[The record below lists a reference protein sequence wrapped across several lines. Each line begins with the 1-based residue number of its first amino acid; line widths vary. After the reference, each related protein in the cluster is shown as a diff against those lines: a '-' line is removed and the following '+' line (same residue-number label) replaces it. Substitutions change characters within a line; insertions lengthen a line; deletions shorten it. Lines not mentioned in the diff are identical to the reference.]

1 LLDGRFYSANFL
13 FMKTVNSL
21 LKKTI
26 VVLLIIGVVFVLV
39 EYYSYI
45 FSRTVVGRIDNVQRV
60 TGVTAMFGNRPLTD
74 GQLHMFSV
82 SIRQPNGEMV
92 TAISEDAQWAIA
104 RAGLCV
110 KANYYPYPPWNLKQ
124 AGTYF
129 NARLLTMVDCGS
141 QAARDIGI
149 DPANFAN
156 APISSGPGPETPAD
170 VPHDLPATPPSMEQ
184 QPSGTEPS
192 KL

>member
-1 LLDGRFYSANFL
+1 
-13 FMKTVNSL
+13 MKTVSSIV
-21 LKKTI
+21 KKIILALVVVGI
-26 VVLLIIGVVFVLV
+26 VVVVV
-39 EYYSYI
+39 EFYSYI
-45 FSRTVVGRIDNVQRV
+45 FSRTVVGRIDNVARV
-60 TGVTAMFGNRPLTD
+60 TGVTAMFGNRQLTD

-141 QAARDIGI
+141 QAARELGI
-149 DPANFAN
+149 DPASFENV
-156 APISSGPGPETPAD
+156 PIPSGAGPETPAD
-170 VPHDLPATPPSMEQ
+170 VPHDLPASPPSMEQ
-184 QPSGTEPS
+184 GQPG
-192 KL
+192 K

>member
-1 LLDGRFYSANFL
+1 
-13 FMKTVNSL
+13 MKTVNSVIKKMVLVLFVAGL
-21 LKKTI
+21 LF
-26 VVLLIIGVVFVLV
+26 LLV

-45 FSRTVVGRIDNVQRV
+45 FSRTVIGRIDNVQRV

-74 GQLHMFSV
+74 SQLHMFSV

-104 RAGLCV
+104 RTGLCV

-129 NARLLTMVDCGS
+129 NARLLTMVDCNS
-141 QAARDIGI
+141 QAAREIGI
-149 DPANFAN
+149 DPTSFNN
-156 APISSGPGPETPAD
+156 VPVPSGSGPETPAD
-170 VPHDLPATPPSMEQ
+170 VPHELGQPPASMEQ
-184 QPSGTEPS
+184 APAGEPS
-192 KL
+192 HQ

>member
-1 LLDGRFYSANFL
+1 
-13 FMKTVNSL
+13 MKTFNSI
-21 LKKTI
+21 LKKFFLVI
-26 VVLLIIGVVFVLV
+26 LIGAVLFALV

-45 FSRTVVGRIDNVQRV
+45 FSRTVVGRIDNVARV
-60 TGVTAMFGNRPLTD
+60 TGVTAMFGNKQLTD

-104 RAGLCV
+104 RSGLCV

-129 NARLLTMVDCGS
+129 NA
-141 QAARDIGI
+141 
-149 DPANFAN
+149 
-156 APISSGPGPETPAD
+156 
-170 VPHDLPATPPSMEQ
+170 
-184 QPSGTEPS
+184 
-192 KL
+192 